1 MTIPHMLIQ
10 LILPIATL
18 ILTPIDRALIHPS
31 SLMFPSMTL
40 EITLSRER
48 LLAEAACWLGWNNTL
63 GSHQRS
69 IQGVV
74 GSMSQQRCT
83 DIDDSGFKAWRD

>member
-31 SLMFPSMTL
+31 SLMFPSMTF

-48 LLAEAACWLGWNNTL
+48 LVAGEAGRLGWNNTL

-69 IQGVV
+69 IQVVV

-83 DIDDSGFKAWRD
+83 NVGDSGFKAWRG